1 MYYEAER
8 SNHINCSYRNCPNN
22 AIVSYATTGQLCRE
36 HYDNHW
42 QSEALKYT
50 HKMGLDTPEKR
61 MAYVKNYI
69 RVIISGV
76 KMEVSNDK

>member
-1 MYYEAER
+1 
-8 SNHINCSYRNCPNN
+8 
-22 AIVSYATTGQLCRE
+22 
-36 HYDNHW
+36 
-42 QSEALKYT
+42 
-50 HKMGLDTPEKR
+50 MGLDTPEKR